1 MGTVDLLLVVL
12 LVVASALCAVAIWAL
27 FDMVKTSRSVRGL
40 TDDTRERIVPL
51 LDKADVTVDAAN
63 AELLRVD
70 AIITQVEQAS
80 SRVSHASE
88 TITEI
93 VNTPAEIVN
102 NVAGAVRRAW
112 KDKRQ
117 ADKVA
122 AVERDADSE
131 PGDPA
136 EAQSTSSKLMPIR
149 LTMAA
154 AVMRTVRA
162 CSPRAGTVRVMR
174 SLAICPPVLP

>member
-12 LVVASALCAVAIWAL
+12 LVAASALCGVAIWAL
-27 FDMVKTSRSVRGL
+27 LDMVKTSRSVRGL
-40 TDDTRERIVPL
+40 ADDTRERIVPL
-51 LDKADVTVDAAN
+51 LDKTDVTVDAVN

-122 AVERDADSE
+122 AIERAAEAE
-131 PGDPA
+131 PDDPA
-136 EAQSTSSKLMPIR
+136 EAQATPPEEP
-149 LTMAA
+149 
-154 AVMRTVRA
+154 TVAREPA
-162 CSPRAGTVRVMR
+162 
-174 SLAICPPVLP
+174 LAEAEAL